1 MIKFRKQVLKISSII
16 IGGIFVSSCAS
27 VNVSEY
33 PNITVSED
41 KKIKSIK
48 FTNNLTASNEKT
60 VSCVKQHVENKE
72 IPIRHSVTSWAAFT
86 IFTLLPDKKDTIPA
100 GDVVISNEN
109 GVVKAAGNIELEST
123 VNGRNFLMFLLTV
136 SNPLPGETELLYNNP
151 SIVLEDTGYGKN
163 PGAFPLG
170 SHYRALFEKSY
181 NALEKLSGELE
192 KCFM

>member
-1 MIKFRKQVLKISSII
+1 MIQFIKPGLKISSIL
-16 IGGIFVSSCAS
+16 IGGILVSSCAS

-33 PNITVSED
+33 PNITITED
-41 KKIKSIK
+41 KKVKTIK
-48 FTNNLTASNEKT
+48 FTNNLTASNEKI

-72 IPIRHSVTSWAAFT
+72 IPINHSVTSWAAFT
-86 IFTLLPDKKDTIPA
+86 IFALLPDKKDTIPE
-100 GDVVISNEN
+100 GDVVILNEN
-109 GVVKAAGNIELEST
+109 GVIKAAGNIELEST

-151 SIVLEDTGYGKN
+151 SIVVEDAGYGKN

-181 NALEKLSGELE
+181 YALEKLSGELE
-192 KCFM
+192 KCLM